1 MEDERKFW
9 ITFWMLVT
17 ILLVTLILSIPIYC
31 YNLNKLAFTN
41 GYERVTIIGSDYT
54 VWHKVK

>member
-1 MEDERKFW
+1 
-9 ITFWMLVT
+9 VT
-17 ILLVTLILSIPIYC
+17 ILLVTLILSIHIYC